1 MAQGSNKSRI
11 IIWTIVGILVVIA
24 VVLLLTGKKGGA
36 TTGKRLEKVEDV
48 PAFVSR
54 MQGRMDKLRNRV
66 EKVRAEGGNAE
77 VLAQIDEKLG
87 KATTGLQEV
96 QGITD
101 RQQLTDKMEEVRKTF
116 GEAATLM
123 KKADQQEEPAGGE

>member
-87 KATTGLQEV
+87 AATTGLQEV

>member
-101 RQQLTDKMEEVRKTF
+101 RQQLTDKMEGIRKSF

>member
-36 TTGKRLEKVEDV
+36 ATGKRLEKVEDV
-48 PAFVSR
+48 PAFISR

-66 EKVRAEGGNAE
+66 EKTRAEGGNAE

-87 KATTGLQEV
+87 AATTGLQEV

-101 RQQLTDKMEEVRKTF
+101 RQQLTDKMEEIRKTF

>member
-48 PAFVSR
+48 PAFISR

-66 EKVRAEGGNAE
+66 EKTRAEGGNAE

-87 KATTGLQEV
+87 AATTGLQEV

-101 RQQLTDKMEEVRKTF
+101 RQQLTDKMEEIRKTF